1 MPLRARVLTAL
12 LLVSLSSFACGG
24 QPPTKEMQDAQTAID
39 AALAAGAD
47 KYASEEYAFA
57 QEAIQ
62 RARAAVKEDDYR
74 LALSSALDSRERAQ
88 LAAQEATAKKAAAKA
103 ESEKAIASVRA
114 LIATAQTRIT
124 GAEADRA
131 AAAGLAAPKS
141 ALAAAEQHVQE
152 AGAAFEQGDYVKAN
166 TQSAAALQ
174 ALAAVSTGLDALSPR
189 RRR

>member
-57 QEAIQ
+57 REAIQ
-62 RARAAVKEDDYR
+62 RAKAAVSEGDYR

-88 LAAQEATAKKAAAKA
+88 LAAQEATTKKAAARA
-103 ESEKAIASVRA
+103 ESESALTRVRG
-114 LIATAQTRIT
+114 LVATAKTRID

-131 AAAGLAAPKS
+131 AASALAGPKS
-141 ALAAAEQHVQE
+141 ALASAEQHVQE
-152 AGAAFEQGDYVKAN
+152 AGAAFGQGDYVKAN
-166 TQSAAALQ
+166 SETAAALQ
-174 ALAAVSTGLDALSPR
+174 ALVAVTTGLDALSPR